1 MAVQMIIDGDG
12 HVLEDDDAIAN
23 KAPSEWGNPGLTRRN
38 LFPELD
44 HVHNALR
51 TTPPG
56 SFLPA
61 PVDRWIEFQDDV
73 GISSAILYPTSALSC
88 GRIVDVD
95 LAIGACAAYNDWL
108 HEAFTAR
115 SPRLI
120 GMGLIPMQEP
130 SAAVEELRRC
140 VLELGMKGVM
150 LPSTGLPSPLGA
162 KEYWPIYAEADKLG
176 CAVAVH
182 GGCHQDLGM
191 NHLNVFAATH
201 AMGHPFGIMISFGSM
216 LFNGIFDRFPNARY
230 GFLEGG
236 VAWFLM
242 ALERFT
248 GSYNNFV
255 PHDPRG
261 EYLQLR
267 EGEQVSDYICRHVS
281 EGRLFVGIEG
291 DEPSLVHAVKTAG
304 SGAFV
309 FSSDF
314 PHEVNNEGIK
324 HDIQE
329 LLVNEELSPEDKD
342 AILRGNAVR
351 FYGL

>member
-1 MAVQMIIDGDG
+1 MA
-12 HVLEDDDAIAN
+12 
-23 KAPSEWGNPGLTRRN
+23 K
-38 LFPELD
+38 
-44 HVHNALR
+44 
-51 TTPPG
+51 
-56 SFLPA
+56 
-61 PVDRWIEFQDDV
+61 
-73 GISSAILYPTSALSC
+73 
-88 GRIVDVD
+88 
-95 LAIGACAAYNDWL
+95 
-108 HEAFTAR
+108 
-115 SPRLI
+115 SPRLL

-130 SAAVEELRRC
+130 TAAVEELRRC

-191 NHLNVFAATH
+191 NQLNVFAATH
-201 AMGHPFGIMISFGSM
+201 AMGHPFGIMIGFGSM
-216 LFNGIFDRFPNARY
+216 LFSGNFDRFPNARY

-248 GSYNNFV
+248 GSYNNFI

-267 EGEQVSDYICRHVS
+267 AGEQVSDYICRHVN
-281 EGRLFVGIEG
+281 EGRLFVGVEG
-291 DEPSLVHAVKTAG
+291 DEPSLVYAVKTAG
-304 SGAFV
+304 SGAFM

-324 HDIQE
+324 HEIQE
-329 LLVNEELSPEDKD
+329 LLMNEELSTEDKD
-342 AILRGNAVR
+342 AILRCNAAR